1 MTALPST
8 IKTTEDAQR
17 FFDFMDEMMDRECP
31 GMREHLA
38 TLRAMEEKMR
48 PVAPLVITVIERYD
62 PKTGRTINKKIQ
74 LPTLSPSCR

>member
-1 MTALPST
+1 MTTLPST
-8 IKTTEDAQR
+8 METTEDAQR
-17 FFDFMDEMMDRECP
+17 LFDFMDETMDRECP

-62 PKTGRTINKKIQ
+62 PKTGRTINKKIS
-74 LPTLSPSCR
+74 LPVVAV